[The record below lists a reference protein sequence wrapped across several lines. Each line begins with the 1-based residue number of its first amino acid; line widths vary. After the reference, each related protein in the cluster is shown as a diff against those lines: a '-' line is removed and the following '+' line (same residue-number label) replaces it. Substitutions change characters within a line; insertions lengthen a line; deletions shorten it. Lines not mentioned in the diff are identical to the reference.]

1 MKLIVGLGNPG
12 NDYLK
17 TKHNV
22 GFMCID
28 KVLDKLDIKLD
39 KHKFKGDYFQGII
52 NNQKFIILKP
62 QTYMNLSGECVVQF
76 VNYFKISLEDILVIY
91 DDLDLEISQFKIKLK
106 GASNGQKGIENIM
119 SHLHTRDIARI
130 RIGIGRDKNIST
142 RNYVLTTFNEQQ
154 LIDLNKTLDITSDA
168 TIYFINNSID
178 LVMNKYNIKKNSNK

>member
-28 KVLDKLDIKLD
+28 KVLDKLNIKLD
-39 KHKFKGDYFQGII
+39 KHKFNGDYFQGII
-52 NNQKFIILKP
+52 NDQKFIILKP

>member
-39 KHKFKGDYFQGII
+39 KNKFNGDYIQGII

-76 VNYFKISLEDILVIY
+76 VNYFKINLEDILVIY
-91 DDLDLEISQFKIKLK
+91 DDMDLEISQFKIKLK

-119 SHLHTRDIARI
+119 NHLHTRDIARI